1 MQNIENQSADSNTI
15 AADVGEHEAAAP
27 APGIVKSDQQQS
39 VEPYE
44 PKYTAVQIKQD
55 CPELLLDLGKQI
67 TAHLDKARH
76 YHDKA
81 EQHVT
86 AANQLLAQAH
96 EVCDDGGFAAF
107 QEKFNLGR
115 SRCYELKAIAGGK
128 KSIEDIRA
136 STRKSVARHRANKAL
151 SVTVTDSTLR
161 DSPDT
166 GCVIGTTGNTNEA
179 DRVVTD
185 ATVNPAVSTTE
196 EKSQVEPGVPGPSAK
211 PALSV
216 KAWRAAP
223 EIVKVEITQSEDI
236 AVILG
241 RMSETQKEKLFDRLI
256 ALQIEQAKPLA
267 SKSIDEMLKSISGT
281 FWHMA
286 GQPDP
291 QKIAEAMTII
301 NAKLAKRQLSR
312 TPRWLRGPPRSLR
325 SIVNPEE
332 VSIYRR
338 MRKSIIQE
346 LRPKTSV
353 EWILVN
359 EFVNEHFSAMRY
371 GTWQAAVMQFSVG
384 EGLRRAVKNRLRSGN
399 KGSEA
404 DLDGRAQEK

>member
-1 MQNIENQSADSNTI
+1 MQNIENQSADFNPI
-15 AADVGEHEAAAP
+15 AGDVGEHEAAAP
-27 APGIVKSDQQQS
+27 APGIVKSDQQQA

-86 AANQLLAQAH
+86 AANQLLAQAQ
-96 EVCDDGGFAAF
+96 EVCDEGGFAAF

-136 STRKSVARHRANKAL
+136 STRKRVARHRANKAL

-161 DSPDT
+161 DSPDIRHAA
-166 GCVIGTTGNTNEA
+166 GGVIGATGNTNEA
-179 DRVVTD
+179 DCVVTD
-185 ATVNPAVSTTE
+185 ATVNPAVSTTG

-223 EIVKVEITQSEDI
+223 ESVKVEITQSEDI

-256 ALQIEQAKPLA
+256 ALQIKQAKPLA

-286 GQPDP
+286 GQNDP

-301 NAKLAKRQLSR
+301 NSKLAKRQLSAKD
-312 TPRWLRGPPRSLR
+312 
-325 SIVNPEE
+325 I
-332 VSIYRR
+332 
-338 MRKSIIQE
+338 K
-346 LRPKTSV
+346 
-353 EWILVN
+353 
-359 EFVNEHFSAMRY
+359 F
-371 GTWQAAVMQFSVG
+371 AAVKR
-384 EGLRRAVKNRLRSGN
+384 ERKI
-399 KGSEA
+399 SEA
-404 DLDGRAQEK
+404 AIKAAEAARQNLKRSKAR